1 MKTTTIGV
9 FIKLLLMLLL
19 SFLRIGIYSLVI
31 AEAINIF
38 YVVYKNYKKI
48 KRIIRKYNYS

>member
-9 FIKLLLMLLL
+9 FIKLLLMFIL
-19 SFLRIGIYSLVI
+19 SFLHIGLYSLVI

-38 YVVYKNYKKI
+38 YVVYKNYNKL
-48 KRIIRKYNYS
+48 KRIIRKYNHS